1 MTLEELSKLYN
12 LSCLNAHH
20 LLFPLRW
27 KLFMVYLM
35 SAGMSDHAL
44 FIPKNK
50 GQVDEIMKYLNSR

>member
-1 MTLEELSKLYN
+1 
-12 LSCLNAHH
+12 
-20 LLFPLRW
+20 
-27 KLFMVYLM
+27 M